1 MRVIKKIEVR
11 EFNFGYGVVTQNFLM
26 NYSLFKIFVKPSRKV
41 QFSSEK
47 QKDMSEDGT

>member
-11 EFNFGYGVVTQNFLM
+11 EFNHGYGVVTQNFLM
-26 NYSLFKIFVKPSRKV
+26 NYSLFEIYVKPSRKV

-47 QKDMSEDGT
+47 QKDMSDDGN